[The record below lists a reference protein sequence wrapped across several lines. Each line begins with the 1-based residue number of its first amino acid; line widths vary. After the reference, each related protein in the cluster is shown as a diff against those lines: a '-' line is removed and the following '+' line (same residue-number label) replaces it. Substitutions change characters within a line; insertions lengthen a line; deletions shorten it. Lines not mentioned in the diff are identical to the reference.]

1 MLKAVIFDLDNT
13 LYDYDAAHAVAW
25 DSLRAFA
32 AGALR
37 VTPEQFDA
45 LHAAAD
51 RVLRER
57 TGGGCAAIHNRLLR
71 YQMLLELIHQPVGLA
86 PEMAK
91 LYWTALLAAMKPSP
105 GAREAL
111 RALKDMGLATG
122 VCTNMTAD
130 YQFEKLNRLG
140 LMPMI
145 DFVVTSEEVSAEKPD
160 RRIFDFCAK
169 KAGCA
174 SGECAFVGDQLKGD
188 ILGALGAGMRPV
200 WYCPKGADEAPGI
213 DAVSIAS
220 LAALPELIASFQSEG
235 ARP

>member
-25 DSLRAFA
+25 QTLRVFA
-32 AGALR
+32 TGALR
-37 VTPEQFDA
+37 VTPEEFDA

-51 RVLRER
+51 RTLRER

-71 YQMLLELIHQPVGLA
+71 YQALLELSHGPVGLA

-91 LYWTALLAAMKPSP
+91 LYWTALLAAMRLSP

-111 RALKDMGLATG
+111 VALKGMGLVTG

-140 LMPMI
+140 IMPLI
-145 DFVVTSEEVSAEKPD
+145 DFIVTSEEVSAEKPEQ
-160 RRIFDFCAK
+160 RIFDACAK

-174 SGECAFVGDQLKGD
+174 NGECAFVGDQLKGD
-188 ILGALGAGMRPV
+188 ILGALGAGMKAI
-200 WYCPKGADEAPGI
+200 WYCPRGEAEAPEG
-213 DAVSIAS
+213 ATVIAS
-220 LAALPELIASFQSEG
+220 LEALPGLIASIRPEG
-235 ARP
+235 GVRP

>member
-25 DSLRAFA
+25 QTLQAFA

-51 RVLRER
+51 RTLRER

-71 YQMLLELIHQPVGLA
+71 YQMILEQLHRPLGLA
-86 PEMAK
+86 PEMAR
-91 LYWTALLAAMKPSP
+91 LYWTALMAVMRLSP

-111 RALKDMGLATG
+111 CALKGMGLVTG

-130 YQFEKLNRLG
+130 YQFEKLDRLG
-140 LMPMI
+140 IMPLV
-145 DFVVTSEEVSAEKPD
+145 DFIVTSEEVSAEKPD
-160 RRIFDFCAK
+160 RRIFDICAE

-174 SGECAFVGDQLKGD
+174 NGECAFVGDQLKGD
-188 ILGALGAGMRPV
+188 MLGALGAGMRPI
-200 WYCPKGADEAPGI
+200 WYCPGGDGEAPLG
-213 DAVSIAS
+213 VTRIAT
-220 LAALPELIASFQSEG
+220 LEALPALIASF
-235 ARP
+235 

>member
-71 YQMLLELIHQPVGLA
+71 YQMLLELIHKPVGLA

-91 LYWTALLAAMKPSP
+91 LYWTALLAIPQIEYRRDPKAYFLITEDY
-105 GAREAL
+105 EAYKEYM
-111 RALKDMGLATG
+111 ASK
-122 VCTNMTAD
+122 
-130 YQFEKLNRLG
+130 Q
-140 LMPMI
+140 
-145 DFVVTSEEVSAEKPD
+145 SAS
-160 RRIFDFCAK
+160 K
-169 KAGCA
+169 KR
-174 SGECAFVGDQLKGD
+174 K
-188 ILGALGAGMRPV
+188 
-200 WYCPKGADEAPGI
+200 
-213 DAVSIAS
+213 
-220 LAALPELIASFQSEG
+220 
-235 ARP
+235 